1 MGYEIFLW
9 GLVELHF
16 SIICA
21 SAPALKGF
29 FSAFW
34 ATPYSSQKTGAS
46 NFGSLAAQKGTVTTM
61 EEDWTEREIELDQK
75 SRAKAD
81 WATIVVTERFS
92 VRSLNAKQK
101 RILGI

>member
-1 MGYEIFLW
+1 M
-9 GLVELHF
+9 HF

-34 ATPYSSQKTGAS
+34 SKPYSNQKISGPP
-46 NFGSLAAQKGTVTTM
+46 AATQKGTVYRI
-61 EEDWTEREIELDQK
+61 EDSTWPTSEVEQEQEQDQK
-75 SRAKAD
+75 SKAKAD

-101 RILGI
+101 RILGID